1 MGMFTELANTIHM
14 IEAEGFDPTKD
25 TYGDKLNKLAK
36 EGKVGSTL
44 SSLQSLSIGG
54 EQAKKLQGRLSAKE
68 DYTAASTTPLPVKGK
83 PDGSNEFG
91 DFYVVKGNFLSGT
104 GTQKTI
110 ENLGKSS
117 LGKNIDPGQFTKVT
131 LVDGTQAY
139 ATKERIPEIENIG
152 GYAGVR
158 QEYNA
163 LSEEGQV
170 QYSDEIKGAV
180 KQTGDVAPWLK
191 DQARQKFF
199 KALHR
204 NKDVLDSEPEEIIK
218 KFNK

>member
-1 MGMFTELANTIHM
+1 MFTELANTIHM
-14 IEAEGFDPTKD
+14 IEEEGFDPTKD
-25 TYGDKLNKLAK
+25 TYGDKMKKFAD
-36 EGKVGSTL
+36 EGKISPTL
-44 SSLQSLSIGG
+44 TALKSLSIGG
-54 EQAKKLQGRLSAKE
+54 KQAKELKDRLSPKG
-68 DYTAASTTPLPVKGK
+68 DFTAASTTPLPVRGK
-83 PDGSNEFG
+83 PEGSDEYG
-91 DFYVVKGNFLSGT
+91 DYYVVKNNFLSGT
-104 GTQKTI
+104 GTQATI
-110 ENLGKSS
+110 ENLDKSS
-117 LGKNIDPGQFTKVT
+117 LSKNVDPGQFTKVT

-139 ATKERIPEIENIG
+139 ATKERIPEIEDIG

-158 QEYNA
+158 QQYNA

-204 NKDVLDSEPEEIIK
+204 NKDVLDTEPEEIIK
-218 KFNK
+218 NFNK